1 MQRNPFVKQKGG
13 KETANALLTQAA
25 EKMLSDIWISIKE
38 FLLDYQ
44 WKPFVKVLEGREGE
58 REMGTKMTRKTCQ
71 VQAIKKLEITQGH
84 KMKCLTKQII
94 MWVLSALERS
104 WTEYELR
111 VKGQRILI
119 EKMKLEGERGTFRP
133 WKQHEKKEVLAQFEE
148 QGVEVG
154 CWERRWNEVKKG
166 RTLEWCW
173 GTCWGSEREA
183 RVNGRLSSRFIQKQ
197 SRK

>member
-13 KETANALLTQAA
+13 KETANALLTQAG
-25 EKMLSDIWISIKE
+25 EKMLSDIWISVEE

-58 REMGTKMTRKTCQ
+58 REMDTKMTRKTCQ
-71 VQAIKKLEITQGH
+71 VQAIKKLEITQAH

-119 EKMKLEGERGTFRP
+119 EKIERGTFRP

-166 RTLEWCW
+166 RALERCW
-173 GTCWGSEREA
+173 EHAEG
-183 RVNGRLSSRFIQKQ
+183 QKEKPE
-197 SRK
+197 SMRD